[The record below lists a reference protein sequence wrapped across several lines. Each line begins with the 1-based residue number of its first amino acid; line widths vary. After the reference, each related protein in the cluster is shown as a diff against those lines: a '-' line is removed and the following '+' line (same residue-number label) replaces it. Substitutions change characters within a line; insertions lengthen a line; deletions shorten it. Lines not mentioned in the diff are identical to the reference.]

1 MAINLILSYF
11 TLDEVKI
18 KNNLMLRTKI
28 ISKIIFKEVNRVMK
42 YFITLSFILTFLV
55 GDSKCFIPAKIMS
68 SVIYKLESGFHS
80 DLGKVSVTLVHD
92 EILKRGLIQS
102 VVAYFIDQPKA
113 SNKVNISKISEYYDL
128 RKLYFD
134 YYGKGLCNK
143 DIPLVSLLKFTL
155 QPAVASIDF
164 KSSVKDLPYAH
175 FDAETFA
182 ESNQRVI
189 YFKNQ
194 IKYEMSQKNWENARE
209 KSGEVLHTIQ
219 DFYAHSNW
227 VN

>member
-1 MAINLILSYF
+1 MKHL
-11 TLDEVKI
+11 TL
-18 KNNLMLRTKI
+18 
-28 ISKIIFKEVNRVMK
+28 
-42 YFITLSFILTFLV
+42 LSFILILFIGV
-55 GDSKCFIPAKIMS
+55 SQCFIPAKIMS

-80 DLGKVSVTLVHD
+80 DLGKVSESLVHD

-102 VVAYFIDQPKA
+102 VAAYFTNQPKA
-113 SNKVNISKISEYYDL
+113 SNKVNLSKINEYYDL

-143 DIPLVSLLKFTL
+143 DIPLVSLLKYTL

-164 KSSVKDLPYAH
+164 LSSVKDLPYAH
-175 FDAETFA
+175 FDAETFT

-189 YFKNQ
+189 YYKSQ
-194 IKYEMSQKNWENARE
+194 IKYELSQKNWEEARK

-227 VN
+227 VKFNMC